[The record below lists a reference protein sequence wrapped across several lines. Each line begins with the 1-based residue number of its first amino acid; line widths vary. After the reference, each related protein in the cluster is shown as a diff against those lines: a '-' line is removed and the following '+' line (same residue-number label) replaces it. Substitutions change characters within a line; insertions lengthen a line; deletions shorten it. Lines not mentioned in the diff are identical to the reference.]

1 MKKVRLISAILSLIL
16 LLSCGVMAILFLDRN
31 IKNAK
36 VVTTIF
42 PIYDI
47 VRNLM
52 GSNEDVVMLQSGSSD
67 VHSYEPTSKD
77 IMTMSKSELFICVGG
92 ESDSWSEDVLKTI
105 NNDELKVLRLFESVE
120 KLEESNN
127 GIIQTEHHQHDEEHH
142 HSYDEHIWTSVKN
155 MMLMTESVRNSLV
168 EIYDDKKD
176 IINQNFDIFM
186 GKLSNLESEYEQ
198 VCANKD
204 ITMIIADRF
213 PFLYLTNDYNI
224 KYNALFSTC
233 SSESEATTDSIVKVI
248 DKINEF
254 EVKYIIVLENSQN
267 FKTAQSIINDK
278 KCYSENI
285 EILTLNSCQAVVMK
299 DVESIGYLDIMKR
312 NLEVLKKV
320 LEV

>member
-1 MKKVRLISAILSLIL
+1 MKKVKLISAILSLIL

-52 GSNEDVVMLQSGSSD
+52 GSDEDVVMLQSGSSD

-127 GIIQTEHHQHDEEHH
+127 GIIQTEHHNHNEEHH

-176 IINQNFDIFM
+176 IINQNFDIYM
-186 GKLSNLESEYEQ
+186 GKLNNLESEYEQ

-233 SSESEATTDSIVKVI
+233 SSESEATTDSIVKII

-254 EVKYIIVLENSQN
+254 EVKHIIVLENSQN

-299 DVESIGYLDIMKR
+299 DVESTGYLDIMKR

>member
-1 MKKVRLISAILSLIL
+1 MKKVKLISAILSLIL
-16 LLSCGVMAILFLDRN
+16 LLSCGVMAVLFLDRN
-31 IKNAK
+31 IKKAK

-52 GSNEDVVMLQSGSSD
+52 GSDEDVVMLQSGSSD

-105 NNDELKVLRLFESVE
+105 NNDELKVLKLFDSVE

-127 GIIQTEHHQHDEEHH
+127 GIIQTEHHHHDEEHH
-142 HSYDEHIWTSVKN
+142 HSYDEHIWISVKN
-155 MMLMTESVRNSLV
+155 MMLMTESVKNSLV
-168 EIYDDKKD
+168 EIYDDKID
-176 IINQNFDIFM
+176 VINKNFNIYMD
-186 GKLSNLESEYEQ
+186 KLGRLEAEYEQ
-198 VCANKD
+198 VCTNKD
-204 ITMIIADRF
+204 VTMIVADRF

-233 SSESEATTDSIVKVI
+233 SSESEATTDSIIKII

-254 EVKYIIVLENSQN
+254 EVKYIVVLENSQN

-285 EILTLNSCQAVVMK
+285 EILTLNSCQAVAMK
-299 DVESIGYLDIMKR
+299 DVESNGYLDIMKR

>member
-1 MKKVRLISAILSLIL
+1 
-16 LLSCGVMAILFLDRN
+16 
-31 IKNAK
+31 
-36 VVTTIF
+36 
-42 PIYDI
+42 
-47 VRNLM
+47 
-52 GSNEDVVMLQSGSSD
+52 MLQSGSSD

-127 GIIQTEHHQHDEEHH
+127 GIIQTEHHNHNEEHH

-176 IINQNFDIFM
+176 IINQNFDIYM
-186 GKLSNLESEYEQ
+186 GKLNNLESEYEQ

-233 SSESEATTDSIVKVI
+233 SSESEATTDSIVKII

-254 EVKYIIVLENSQN
+254 EVKHIIVLENSQN

>member
-1 MKKVRLISAILSLIL
+1 MKKVKLISAILSLIL

-52 GSNEDVVMLQSGSSD
+52 GSDEDVVMLQSGSSD

-77 IMTMSKSELFICVGG
+77 IMTMSKSKLFICVGG

-127 GIIQTEHHQHDEEHH
+127 GIIQTEPHNHNEEHH

-176 IINQNFDIFM
+176 IINQNFDIYM
-186 GKLSNLESEYEQ
+186 GKLNNLESEYEQ

-233 SSESEATTDSIVKVI
+233 SSESEATTDSIVKII

-254 EVKYIIVLENSQN
+254 EVKHIIVLENSQN